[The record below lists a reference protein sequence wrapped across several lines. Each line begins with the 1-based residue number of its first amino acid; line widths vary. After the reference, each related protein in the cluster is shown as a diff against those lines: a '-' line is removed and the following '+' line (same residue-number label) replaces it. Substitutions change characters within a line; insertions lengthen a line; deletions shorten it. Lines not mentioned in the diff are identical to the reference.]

1 MELTIHEG
9 RNHQVKKNVSSCWF
23 PCSKKLKRERYGELT
38 LQGLRPGQYR
48 DLTKKKSVNY

>member
-9 RNHQVKKNVSSCWF
+9 RNHQVKKCFKLLVS
-23 PCSKKLKRERYGELT
+23 CSKLKRERYGELT

-48 DLTKKKSVNY
+48 DLTKNQSIIKSS